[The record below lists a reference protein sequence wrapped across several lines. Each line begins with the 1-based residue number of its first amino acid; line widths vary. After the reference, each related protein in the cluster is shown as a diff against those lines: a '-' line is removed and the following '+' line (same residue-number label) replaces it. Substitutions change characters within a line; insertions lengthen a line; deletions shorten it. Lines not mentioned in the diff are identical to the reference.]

1 MIPALFLVCGVL
13 LALYL
18 KTLIDAQRGRGP
30 AGELAAVNARLEEK
44 TRERTQAL
52 ELANLEMARQNREL
66 GERSEE
72 LAKHRY
78 REQAKGR
85 ALAALAAESELEG
98 LINAALGEIAAP
110 ASAAV
115 MICYQVEGTE
125 LVPIGSYAA
134 SPAARSTRL
143 PLAGMAAQALEKG
156 RIETLDAVPDELDL
170 RFDCLLA
177 AGRPRSLALL
187 PLSVGRRHTGLLLV
201 GSLAAITP
209 EALATLSDLATPL
222 ALTIARR
229 TLLAQTERIA
239 RELARRNEELREQA
253 TELAEQGEELKAQQ
267 RELEVKNHE
276 VEKADKL
283 KSEFLAN
290 MSHELRT
297 PLNAVIGF
305 SELLLDESAR
315 LSAEQVEYARDIH
328 ASGRHLLTLIN
339 GVLDLAKIEAGR
351 MTLSVE
357 PVQPT
362 EAIGTAFTLV
372 QAAAKKKKISLELA
386 EADLVPVLAD
396 PGKLQQILLNLLSN
410 AIKFSP
416 EGSRVDAG
424 ASRDGT
430 GVRFFIRDNGPGL
443 AAAVLP
449 QLFKPFFQ
457 AESPLV
463 KKHEGTGLGLAI
475 SKRLVEQHGGTMS
488 VSSVEG
494 MGATFSFTLPVAR
507 DMPVEVEGEEAFE
520 RLAPDSAEGLVL
532 VVDDHEINLE
542 VARQLLQRLGCEVLL
557 ARDGDEGLR
566 LARERQPLLV
576 LLDIAMPG
584 KDGFALAAELK
595 SDPLTRSIPLVA
607 LTALAM
613 RGDDDRVLQAGFDG
627 YLSKPI
633 DRRALES
640 TVARFC
646 AARRAA

>member
-1 MIPALFLVCGVL
+1 MIPALLVLCGAL
-13 LALYL
+13 LALVFKL
-18 KTLIDAQRGRGP
+18 LFERRSAP
-30 AGELAAVNARLEEK
+30 AGQLAALNARLEEK

-52 ELANLEMARQNREL
+52 EFVNQEMTRQNREL
-66 GERSEE
+66 AERSEE
-72 LAKHRY
+72 LARHRY

-98 LINAALGEIAAP
+98 LVNAALGEIAAP
-110 ASAAV
+110 ASAAM
-115 MICYQVEGTE
+115 MICYQVEGNE

-134 SPAARSTRL
+134 SAAARTTRL

-156 RIETLDAVPDELDL
+156 RIETFDPVPEELDL

-177 AGRPRSLALL
+177 AGRPRAMALL
-187 PLSVGRRHTGLLLV
+187 PLTVGRRHTGLLLV
-201 GSLAAITP
+201 GSLGPINAET
-209 EALATLSDLATPL
+209 LATLSDLATPL

-229 TLLAQTERIA
+229 TLLLQTERIA

-253 TELAEQGEELKAQQ
+253 NELAEQGEELKAQQ
-267 RELEVKNHE
+267 RELEVKNRE
-276 VEKADKL
+276 VQKADNL

-305 SELLLDESAR
+305 SELLLDETDK
-315 LSAEQVEYARDIH
+315 LSAEQIAYARDIH

-339 GVLDLAKIEAGR
+339 GVLDLAKIEAGH

-362 EAIGTAFTLV
+362 EAIASAFTLV
-372 QAAAKKKKISLELA
+372 NAAAKKKGISLELA

-410 AIKFSP
+410 AVKFSP
-416 EGSRVDAG
+416 AGSHVDAG

-430 GVRFFIRDNGPGL
+430 NVRFFVRDNGPGI
-443 AAAVLP
+443 AASVLP

-475 SKRLVEQHGGTMS
+475 SKRLVEQHGGTMG
-488 VSSVEG
+488 VASVEG
-494 MGATFSFTLPVAR
+494 QGATFSFTLPVA
-507 DMPVEVEGEEAFE
+507 VEEPASGSDEFPAK
-520 RLAPDSAEGLVL
+520 RLAPASAQGLVL
-532 VVDDHEINLE
+532 VVDDHETNLT
-542 VARQLLQRLGCEVLL
+542 VARQLLERLGCEVLL
-557 ARDGDEGLR
+557 ARNGDEGLR
-566 LARERQPLLV
+566 LAREKQPLLV

-584 KDGFALAAELK
+584 KDGFALAAELRA
-595 SDPLTRSIPLVA
+595 DPLTGTIPLVA

-613 RGDDDRVLQAGFDG
+613 RGDDDRVRRAGFDG
-627 YLSKPI
+627 YLTKPI
-633 DRRALES
+633 DRRALEH
-640 TVARFC
+640 TVAKFC
-646 AARRAA
+646 ASRRAA

>member
-1 MIPALFLVCGVL
+1 MIPALFVVCGAL

-18 KTLIDAQRGRGP
+18 KTLFDRHEGP
-30 AGELAAVNARLEEK
+30 ADELAALNARLEEK

-52 ELANLEMARQNREL
+52 EFVNQEMARQNREL
-66 GERSEE
+66 AERSEE

-98 LINAALGEIAAP
+98 LVNAALGEIAGP

-115 MICYQVEGTE
+115 MICYQVDGNE

-134 SPAARSTRL
+134 SAEARTTRL
-143 PLAGMAAQALEKG
+143 PLVGMAAQALEKG
-156 RIETLDAVPDELDL
+156 RIETLDQIPDELDL

-187 PLSVGRRHTGLLLV
+187 PLSVGRRQTGLLLV
-201 GSLAAITP
+201 GSLGPISAET
-209 EALATLSDLATPL
+209 LATLSDLATPL

-253 TELAEQGEELKAQQ
+253 TELADQGEELKAQQ
-267 RELEVKNHE
+267 RELEVKNRE
-276 VEKADKL
+276 VQKADKL

-305 SELLLDESAR
+305 SELLLDETDK
-315 LSAEQVEYARDIH
+315 LSPEQVEYARDIL

-351 MTLSVE
+351 MTLLVE
-357 PVQPT
+357 SVQPT
-362 EAIGTAFTLV
+362 EALASAFTLV
-372 QAAAKKKKISLELA
+372 SAAAKKKKISIELA

-396 PGKLQQILLNLLSN
+396 PGKLQQVLLNLLSN

-416 EGSRVDAG
+416 VGSRVDAG
-424 ASRDGT
+424 ASRDGNS
-430 GVRFFIRDNGPGL
+430 VRFFIRDNGPGI
-443 AAAVLP
+443 AASVLP

-475 SKRLVEQHGGTMS
+475 SKRLVEQHGGSMT
-488 VSSVEG
+488 VESVEG
-494 MGATFSFTLPVAR
+494 MGATFFFTLPLAAEEPES
-507 DMPVEVEGEEAFE
+507 DGEQLPAQ
-520 RLAPDSAEGLVL
+520 RLTPDSAQGLVL
-532 VVDDHEINLE
+532 VVDDHELNLE
-542 VARQLLQRLGCEVLL
+542 VARQLLERLGCEVLL
-557 ARDGDEGLR
+557 ARGGDEGLR
-566 LARERQPLLV
+566 LAREKQPALV

-595 SDPLTRSIPLVA
+595 SDPRTSRIPLVA

-613 RGDDDRVLQAGFDG
+613 RGDDDRVRRAGFDG
-627 YLSKPI
+627 YLTKPI

-640 TVARFC
+640 TVAKFC

>member
-1 MIPALFLVCGVL
+1 MIPALLVACGAL

-18 KTLIDAQRGRGP
+18 KTLFDRRDSKP
-30 AGELAAVNARLEEK
+30 GELAALNARLEEK

-52 ELANLEMARQNREL
+52 EFVNHEMARQNREL
-66 GERSEE
+66 AERSEE
-72 LAKHRY
+72 LARHRY

-115 MICYQVEGTE
+115 MICYQVEGNE

-134 SPAARSTRL
+134 SAAARTTRL
-143 PLAGMAAQALEKG
+143 PLAGMAAQALEKS
-156 RIETLDAVPDELDL
+156 RIETLDTIPDELDL

-187 PLSVGRRHTGLLLV
+187 PLSVGRRQTGLLLV
-201 GSLAAITP
+201 GSLGPINAETI
-209 EALATLSDLATPL
+209 ATLSDLATPL

-267 RELEVKNHE
+267 RELEVKNRE

-305 SELLLDESAR
+305 SELLLDETDKLAP
-315 LSAEQVEYARDIH
+315 EQVEYARDIH

-357 PVQPT
+357 AVQPT
-362 EAIGTAFTLV
+362 EAIASAFTLV
-372 QAAAKKKKISLELA
+372 NAAAKKKQISLELA

-416 EGSRVDAG
+416 AGSRVDAG
-424 ASRDGT
+424 ASRT
-430 GVRFFIRDNGPGL
+430 GGSVRFFVRDNGPGL
-443 AAAVLP
+443 AASVLP

-475 SKRLVEQHGGTMS
+475 SKRLVEQHGGTML
-488 VSSVEG
+488 VESVEG
-494 MGATFSFTLPVAR
+494 LGATFSFTLPVAAEEPR
-507 DMPVEVEGEEAFE
+507 SGEEQISAQ
-520 RLAPDSAEGLVL
+520 RLAPHSAEGLVL
-532 VVDDHEINLE
+532 VVDDHETNLE
-542 VARQLLQRLGCEVLL
+542 VARQLLERLGCDVLL
-557 ARDGDEGLR
+557 ARGGDEGLQ
-566 LARERQPLLV
+566 LAREHQPALV

-595 SDPLTRSIPLVA
+595 ADPLTGAIPLVA

-613 RGDDDRVLQAGFDG
+613 RGDDDRVRQAGFDG
-627 YLSKPI
+627 YLTKPI
-633 DRRALES
+633 DRRALEH
-640 TVARFC
+640 TVAKFC
-646 AARRAA
+646 VARRAA

>member
-1 MIPALFLVCGVL
+1 MIPALLVLCGAL

-18 KTLIDAQRGRGP
+18 KTLFDGRGTS
-30 AGELAAVNARLEEK
+30 AGELALLKASLEDK
-44 TRERTQAL
+44 ARERTQSL
-52 ELANLEMARQNREL
+52 EFVNLEMARQNREL
-66 GERSEE
+66 AERSEE
-72 LAKHRY
+72 LARHRY

-85 ALAALAAESELEG
+85 ALAALAAESDLEG
-98 LINAALGEIAAP
+98 LVNAALGEIAAP
-110 ASAAV
+110 AGAAV
-115 MICYQVEGTE
+115 MICYQVEGSE

-134 SPAARSTRL
+134 SVEARTTRL
-143 PLAGMAAQALEKG
+143 PLAGMAAHALEKG
-156 RIETLDAVPDELDL
+156 RIETIDQVPDELDL

-187 PLSVGRRHTGLLLV
+187 PLAVGRRQTGLLLL
-201 GSLAAITP
+201 GSLGPITA
-209 EALATLSDLATPL
+209 ETLATLSDLATPL
-222 ALTIARR
+222 AMTIARR
-229 TLLAQTERIA
+229 TLLVQTERIA

-253 TELAEQGEELKAQQ
+253 TELADQGEALKAQQ
-267 RELEVKNHE
+267 HELEVKNRE
-276 VEKADKL
+276 VQKADKL

-305 SELLLDESAR
+305 SELLLDESDQ
-315 LSAEQVEYARDIH
+315 LSKEQVEYARDIH

-357 PVQPT
+357 SVQPT
-362 EAIGTAFTLV
+362 EALATAFSLV
-372 QAAAKKKKISLELA
+372 SAAAKKKKISLELA

-396 PGKLQQILLNLLSN
+396 PGTLQQILLNLLSN

-416 EGSRVDAG
+416 VGSRVDAG
-424 ASRDGT
+424 ASREGSN
-430 GVRFFIRDNGPGL
+430 VRFFIRDNGPGI
-443 AAAVLP
+443 AASALP

-475 SKRLVEQHGGTMS
+475 SKRLVEQQGGTMT
-488 VSSVEG
+488 VESVEG
-494 MGATFSFTLPVAR
+494 LGATFFFTLPLAAEDSDEHR
-507 DMPVEVEGEEAFE
+507 ADSPTE
-520 RLAPDSAEGLVL
+520 RLAPHSTQGVVL
-532 VVDDHEINLE
+532 VVDDNELNLE
-542 VARQLLQRLGCEVLL
+542 VARPLLERLGCEVLL
-557 ARDGDEGLR
+557 ARGSDEALQ
-566 LARERQPLLV
+566 LARERQPAVV

-595 SDPLTRSIPLVA
+595 ADPLTSWIPLVA

-613 RGDDDRVLQAGFDG
+613 RGDDDRVSQAGFDD
-627 YLSKPI
+627 YLTKPI
-633 DRRALES
+633 DRRALEN